1 MAKLASGSGC
11 ESLVRC
17 FVALKEDTPVG
28 MSLNEYH
35 AVAVAF
41 RCWQISEIIKY
52 EPIYYDCTSG
62 YRQLTDCRVILLL
75 LLQGRS
81 AGLRSMLAVR
91 LFDISGYPLMSM
103 KHIMKDEAKVYN
115 AYSPACLSISV
126 YQYFL
131 CLSCRLIIACR
142 TAQFGEAWSHVQK
155 MVERFGSETRHFS
168 P

>member
-1 MAKLASGSGC
+1 MSITLLLLIFDVDK
-11 ESLVRC
+11 
-17 FVALKEDTPVG
+17 FLK
-28 MSLNEYH
+28 
-35 AVAVAF
+35 
-41 RCWQISEIIKY
+41 

-62 YRQLTDCRVILLL
+62 HRQLTDCRVILLL
-75 LLQGRS
+75 FLQGRS

-131 CLSCRLIIACR
+131 SLSCRLIIACR
-142 TAQFGEAWSHVQK
+142 TAQFGEAWSHVQN
-155 MVERFGSETRHFS
+155 MCERFGSGTRHFL